1 MRRKDSAVRRT
12 MPEPLP
18 GSLRGQGESRR
29 NSSGPEG
36 ILTIS
41 RRGFVT
47 GGAAAGLA
55 TALPAKLFA
64 TVAPLQP
71 RIDPRLKARAL
82 LALAARRS
90 RVPHAD
96 VIGIADFSRP
106 SRDPRFYILD
116 LNGGM
121 VTEHLVA
128 HGRGS
133 DPAHSGWLE
142 YFSNAVGSEATSNGA
157 YLTGEAYFGKY
168 GHSLKLFGLDHTNSN
183 AEARAIVV
191 HSAWYAEPRVVEEYG
206 KLGRSEGCFALPG
219 ISHAEAMTRL
229 GSGRL
234 LYADKV

>member
-1 MRRKDSAVRRT
+1 MA
-12 MPEPLP
+12 
-18 GSLRGQGESRR
+18 
-29 NSSGPEG
+29 
-36 ILTIS
+36 
-41 RRGFVT
+41 
-47 GGAAAGLA
+47 
-55 TALPAKLFA
+55 ALPQKLFA
-64 TVAPLQP
+64 TVAAPQP

-90 RVPHAD
+90 RIPHAD

-116 LNGGM
+116 LHGGM

-133 DPAHSGWLE
+133 DPGHSGWLE

-157 YLTGEAYFGKY
+157 YLTGHAYFGKY
-168 GHSLKLFGLDHTNSN
+168 GHSLKLYGLDHTNSN

-191 HSAWYAEPRVVEEYG
+191 HSAWYAEPQMVQAHG

-234 LYADKV
+234 LYAERSA